1 MKKSKFIILIILLL
15 SITSVFLIIYDGFNS
30 APSRISINYR
40 YIKDDKI
47 NKDLNNLQIA
57 FISDIYFDEFFNEKR
72 LENLTK
78 EINDINPDI
87 VIFLGD
93 LVSDK
98 SSDLSEESIKILK
111 KNLKKLTPKYGK
123 FAVLGEADYSNEE
136 RLKNTKDILFN
147 SDFQTLSNEML
158 KITKDSNQYF
168 QLVGIDSP
176 LNAKD
181 DVDSAYKNVNKDIFT
196 LTIMH
201 TPDTVKKL
209 PQNKTDLAV
218 AGHSRGGQIKIP
230 LLGQIY
236 NQPLAEVYYSGLYR
250 VGEINLFVTNGI
262 GTSNKDVR
270 IFAPAE
276 IVVYTL
282 QSK

>member
-236 NQPLAEVYYSGLYR
+236 NQPLAEVYYSGYI
-250 VGEINLFVTNGI
+250 E
-262 GTSNKDVR
+262 
-270 IFAPAE
+270 
-276 IVVYTL
+276 
-282 QSK
+282 